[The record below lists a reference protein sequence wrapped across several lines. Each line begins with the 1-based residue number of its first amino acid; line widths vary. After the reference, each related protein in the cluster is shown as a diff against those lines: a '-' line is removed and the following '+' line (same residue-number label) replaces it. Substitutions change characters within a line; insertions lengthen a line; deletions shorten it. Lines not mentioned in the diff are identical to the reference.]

1 MNAATLT
8 APEHGGRGGPKK
20 SGNMIAYFGLDL
32 KRIANDDPDYCW
44 PRPSSCARCGHP
56 KAWGHGFVLM
66 IFAGFAQALRIRR
79 YRCPCCGCIIRLRPR
94 GYFKGHQSATATIRD
109 TLAARLGTGFWPR
122 GCVTNRARH
131 WLRALKRH
139 ALAVFGVPA
148 LADLMAAF
156 DQLLDLGRMPVS
168 RAI

>member
-1 MNAATLT
+1 
-8 APEHGGRGGPKK
+8 
-20 SGNMIAYFGLDL
+20 MIAYFCLDL
-32 KRIANDDPDYCW
+32 KRIADEDPGYCW

-56 KAWGHGFVLM
+56 KTWGHGFVLM
-66 IFAGFAQALRIRR
+66 IFAGFTHALRIRR
-79 YRCPCCGCIIRLRPR
+79 YRCPCCSCIIRLRPT

-109 TLAARLGTGFWPR
+109 TLATRMGTGFWPR

-139 ALAVFGVPA
+139 ALAVLGVPA

-156 DQLLDLGRMPVS
+156 DQLLDLGRVPVS